1 MNILETILNAS
12 GGDAARQ
19 AGAAAGLSESQTSSA
34 LGALIP
40 ALAAG
45 MSRNAAQPGGLES
58 LFGAL
63 AGGGHAQYVDNPAS
77 FGRQETISEGNGILG
92 HLLGSK
98 DVSRAVASQASA
110 QTGIGA
116 DVLKKLLPM
125 AATLMMG
132 ALAKQKFA
140 QAAPASGL
148 QAAAARN
155 NLFSMLTPMLDS
167 NRDGSVVDD
176 LLGKVGRFLGR

>member
-12 GGDAARQ
+12 GGNAARQ
-19 AGAAAGLSESQTSSA
+19 AGAAVGLSESQTSSA

-40 ALAAG
+40 ALSAG
-45 MSRNAAQPGGLES
+45 MSRNASQPGGLES

-63 AGGGHAQYVDNPAS
+63 TGGGHSRYVEDPAA
-77 FGRQETISEGNGILG
+77 FGRQETIADGNGILG

-98 DVSRAVASQASA
+98 DASRAVASEASA

-116 DVLKKLLPM
+116 DVLKKLLPI

-148 QAAAARN
+148 QASAARN
-155 NLFSMLTPMLDS
+155 DLFSMLTPMLDS
-167 NRDGSVVDD
+167 NRDGSVMDD
-176 LLGKVGRFLGR
+176 LLGQVGKFLGR

>member
-12 GGDAARQ
+12 GGSAARE
-19 AGAAAGLSESQTSSA
+19 AGAAVGLSESQTSSA

-40 ALAAG
+40 ALSAG
-45 MSRNAAQPGGLES
+45 MSRNASQPGGLES

-63 AGGGHAQYVDNPAS
+63 SGGGHARYVDDPAN
-77 FGRQETISEGNGILG
+77 FGQQDTIADGNNILG

-98 DVSRAVASQASA
+98 DVSRAVASHASA

-116 DVLKKLLPM
+116 DVLKRLLPM

-132 ALAKQKFA
+132 ALAKQRFA
-140 QAAPASGL
+140 QAAPGPGFQAS
-148 QAAAARN
+148 AARN
-155 NLFSMLTPMLDS
+155 DLFSMLTPMLDS
-167 NRDGSVVDD
+167 NHDGSVMDD
-176 LLGKVGRFLGR
+176 LLGKVGKMFGH